1 MEEKTLKQQGEYRQK
16 VGQNVLQRRK
26 VLSMLRNSDEYR
38 KKVKQTTLD
47 KYGIKPSEYM
57 A

>member
-1 MEEKTLKQQGEYRQK
+1 
-16 VGQNVLQRRK
+16 
-26 VLSMLRNSDEYR
+26 LSMLRNSDEYR